1 MKIKSNCSSSWVNLA
16 CIVFTKFFKSHSINM
31 NDQVFFYHSRHVATA
46 FVYIACMT
54 CFLISGS
61 KKAMMQFFWVW
72 FLKLKQQDTR
82 VNCNKDSVIQMWA
95 EKRKKQKKTEKR
107 KTDDKLNLLQL
118 NWSNGEK
125 QKQVAC
131 VLLIASFLYQ
141 TDLSWKR

>member
-1 MKIKSNCSSSWVNLA
+1 MKIKSNCNSSWVNLA

-31 NDQVFFYHSRHVATA
+31 NEQVFFYHSRHVAIA

-82 VNCNKDSVIQMWA
+82 VNYNKDSVIQRWV
-95 EKRKKQKKTEKR
+95 EKRKKRKKTK
-107 KTDDKLNLLQL
+107 K
-118 NWSNGEK
+118 EK
-125 QKQVAC
+125 QTTNWNCFSLTEAMEK
-131 VLLIASFLYQ
+131 S
-141 TDLSWKR
+141 KNR